1 MKATETVKDKLVK
14 EDTKNAE
21 YYHTKCKEYLSKLQN
36 LHIDLLDLASHIT
49 SEKRVLVTT
58 HDAFGYLVKAYGFEV
73 RGLIGVNTEN
83 EVGIADV
90 TNLASF
96 IISRGISTMFVETSA
111 APQSIK
117 AVQAKGYNVK
127 IGGSLYADAMGTQ
140 GISEGTYLGM
150 MRYNMDL
157 ITNSLQTELELAYS
171 E

>member
-1 MKATETVKDKLVK
+1 M
-14 EDTKNAE
+14 
-21 YYHTKCKEYLSKLQN
+21 
-36 LHIDLLDLASHIT
+36 
-49 SEKRVLVTT
+49 
-58 HDAFGYLVKAYGFEV
+58 
-73 RGLIGVNTEN
+73 NTEN

-111 APQSIK
+111 APQGIK
-117 AVQAKGYNVK
+117 AVQAAVQAKGYNVK

-140 GISEGTYLGM
+140 GTSEGTYLGM